1 MLSSCHGRFAV
12 VFVGC
17 FLWFLISLVS
27 VRIGHFG
34 EVSFLFVLRG
44 GDRCFWR
51 KRSLKM
57 PFITRRR
64 ILMSNAVV
72 ALFSASIFRLFLLV
86 SLYPPLL
93 FCCCFVLLWCFCCC
107 LPVSR
112 AKYITFFF

>member
-17 FLWFLISLVS
+17 FLWFLISLVL

-51 KRSLKM
+51 KRSSKM
-57 PFITRRR
+57 LFITRRR
-64 ILMSNAVV
+64 ILMSSVVV
-72 ALFSASIFRLFLLV
+72 ALFQLPFLG
-86 SLYPPLL
+86 
-93 FCCCFVLLWCFCCC
+93 CFC
-107 LPVSR
+107 
-112 AKYITFFF
+112 